1 VDVSD
6 LFICVEFVVFIA
18 LVRARVVLDFSVFVF
33 RFVLVKF
40 LLLDFEIVPFGF
52 DLLMLLRIPE

>member
-1 VDVSD
+1 MDVSD